1 MEHDHIIAGL
11 VRKRAELDGDVRE
24 AEKRIAALRAD
35 IDALD
40 RTMRLFDPAQPA
52 ASVRSAVGIGGFTR
66 PILDTLR
73 QAETPLSA
81 RDIATK
87 LAAARGQDVSTSAAM
102 QAMTNRVRGA
112 LSRARA
118 GLVSEKR
125 GDTIFWR
132 VE

>member
-1 MEHDHIIAGL
+1 MDNDHIIAGL
-11 VRKRAELDGDVRE
+11 ARKRAELDGEVRE
-24 AEKRIAALRAD
+24 AETRIAQLRAD
-35 IDALD
+35 MDAID
-40 RTMRLFDPAQPA
+40 RTMRLFDAVPP
-52 ASVRSAVGIGGFTR
+52 VRPLVGIGGFTR
-66 PILDTLR
+66 PILDMLR

-125 GDTIFWR
+125 GETIFWR